1 MSPQEII
8 RAWKDAEY
16 RASLGD
22 AAQQLPENPAGFV
35 EMDDADLNVV
45 SGGAA
50 PNPPIRPK
58 PRTPRALCPIRTVV
72 CTAAT
77 CPTGISRPTCLLC

>member
-22 AAQQLPENPAGFV
+22 AAQSLPENPAGFV
-35 EMDDADLNVV
+35 DLNDADLNVV
-45 SGGAA
+45 NGGVIT
-50 PNPPIRPK
+50 PPTNPR

-77 CPTGISRPTCLLC
+77 CPTGIKRPTCLFC